1 MNMKQNAAL
10 EMFEYLKE
18 HLIPLAKDKGDK
30 VYESD
35 TTVQIARPENK
46 SVWDCEKEVKQ
57 LLSKIGAYSASVKN
71 SIAKEKG
78 FTVIET
84 KVGDGDHIHVFVS
97 VPPKFSI
104 TTIVSYLKGITGRHL
119 FMAFPEIKQ
128 KLWKG
133 HLWND
138 SYFVESIG
146 STSSENII
154 HYIERQSNHCM

>member
-1 MNMKQNAAL
+1 MYYSSGNYEAFAHPKKPEGVDNKSAYLIGSGLAAL
-10 EMFEYLKE
+10 TAACYLVR
-18 HLIPLAKDKGDK
+18 DG
-30 VYESD
+30 
-35 TTVQIARPENK
+35 QM
-46 SVWDCEKEVKQ
+46 Q
-57 LLSKIGAYSASVKN
+57 
-71 SIAKEKG
+71 
-78 FTVIET
+78 
-84 KVGDGDHIHVFVS
+84 GDHIHVFVS

-154 HYIERQSNHCM
+154 RYIERQSNHCM